1 MNFFA
6 WFGRTPKR
14 FVSEE
19 VFQKNLVNQVSM
31 TPATLGEL
39 RKLGVSIETSLKLEF
54 FFYTNTSDKA
64 ATLASVLSQ
73 RNYEVHHEK
82 AAIGNGQFVITGWT
96 QSMKMEE
103 SVVAGWV
110 KEMWAL
116 GYEHDC
122 EFDGWGTSP
131 DQ

>member
-1 MNFFA
+1 
-6 WFGRTPKR
+6 
-14 FVSEE
+14 
-19 VFQKNLVNQVSM
+19 M

-39 RKLGVSIETSLKLEF
+39 RKLGVTTETSLKLEF
-54 FFYTNTSDKA
+54 FFYTNTVDKA
-64 ATLASVLSQ
+64 QALAAVLAQ
-73 RNYEVHHEK
+73 KGYEVHHEK

-96 QSMKMEE
+96 QTMKMDER
-103 SVVAGWV
+103 VVAGWV

-116 GYEHDC
+116 GFEYDC